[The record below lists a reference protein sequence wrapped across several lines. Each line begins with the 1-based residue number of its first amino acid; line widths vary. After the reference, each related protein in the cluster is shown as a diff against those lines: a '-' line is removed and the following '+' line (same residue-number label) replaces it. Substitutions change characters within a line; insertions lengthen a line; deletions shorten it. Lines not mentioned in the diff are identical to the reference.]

1 MTVKWQGRAKFHGKI
16 AKLPKAVGV
25 AVRAAMEEA
34 AQDMVETMKRLAP
47 VDTGALRDSINWCW
61 GDPPKGNSGILTVA
75 APRAANGTGFQDSK
89 ISIFA
94 GDEKAYYARMVEF
107 GTINTPQQAFFW
119 PAWRAK
125 KKSINARMTRQINKA
140 IKEIAAHG

>member
-16 AKLPKAVGV
+16 AKLPKAVSV

-34 AQDMVETMKRLAP
+34 AGDMVETMKNLVP
-47 VDTGALRDSINWCW
+47 VNTGALRDSINWCW
-61 GDPPKGNSGILTVA
+61 GDPPKGNSGILSIA
-75 APRAANGTGFQDSK
+75 APRSALATGFNANK

-94 GDEKAYYARMVEF
+94 GDAKAYYARMVEF
-107 GTINTPQQAFFW
+107 GTIKSSAQPFFW

-125 KKSINARMTRQINKA
+125 KKSVLSRMTRQINKA
-140 IKEIAAHG
+140 IKEIAASG